1 MKTLETLPSIENTKK
16 TRESH
21 SERRNKRLQNSPTL
35 SVMTATSV
43 RTSEEGKED
52 KESSSFCVPPPPRLP
67 WRSLIN
73 VLFCRKTVAALNK
86 EVQNKTLLQLE
97 ETDRLR
103 HTEHQLHASESKVE
117 RLNSEN
123 IKLRLK
129 IDDLRI
135 KLQGSKYRLRSFVC
149 VSDGRKVRTTRVVQA
164 RDTWPTSRF
173 RSCWSLSKCYRSHT
187 TAKQSLLYPK
197 NSQRDAR
204 IIERLNSRVAKRRK
218 RGFSRANQT
227 SQGHPTSHF
236 VGIHQGTA
244 TQQLSIFGAISI
256 VAGKFLSVPHSAA
269 ETRLMFRFPARSR

>member
-1 MKTLETLPSIENTKK
+1 
-16 TRESH
+16 
-21 SERRNKRLQNSPTL
+21 
-35 SVMTATSV
+35 MTATSV

-256 VAGKFLSVPHSAA
+256 VAGKVLSVPHSTA